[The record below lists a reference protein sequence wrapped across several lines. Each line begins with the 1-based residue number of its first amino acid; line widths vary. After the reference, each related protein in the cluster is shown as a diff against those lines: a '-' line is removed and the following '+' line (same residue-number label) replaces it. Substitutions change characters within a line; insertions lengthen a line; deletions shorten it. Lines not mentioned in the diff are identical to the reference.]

1 MDELKVGQCVTFA
14 DAKHKP
20 EHIGLIISLN
30 KIMGLDVAEVLWE
43 DGNSMV
49 CNIESLQKL

>member
-1 MDELKVGQCVTFA
+1 MDELKVGQCVTFV

-30 KIMGLDVAEVLWE
+30 KIMGLDVVEVLWE

-49 CNIESLQKL
+49 CNVESLQKL

>member
-1 MDELKVGQCVTFA
+1 
-14 DAKHKP
+14 
-20 EHIGLIISLN
+20 LN

-49 CNIESLQKL
+49 CNVESLQKL